1 MKQEAFQKK
10 SPITFFS
17 VAELIPSKEKLTI
30 ANIFTNFRPDWIWIL
45 KIAMSKSTDYV
56 AIG

>member
-1 MKQEAFQKK
+1 MPIKDETFVFKKRSKKHEGANVVQKK

-30 ANIFTNFRPDWIWIL
+30 ANIFTNFRSD
-45 KIAMSKSTDYV
+45 
-56 AIG
+56 